1 MNVSFSFG
9 SLGSL
14 GTVALVTSLL
24 SLHGLLAQEKLEET
38 ALGFPA
44 GRQVQAELAVTA
56 EQRARGL
63 MFRDSL
69 DPDRGMLFVF
79 PQSDFHAFW
88 MKNCRFP
95 IDIIWLSPEKKI
107 VHIERVV
114 PPCKEDPCPS
124 YGLMRKAKYVVE
136 LVANFSKD
144 EKLQLGDTLQFETP

>member
-1 MNVSFSFG
+1 MNASFSFG

-79 PQSDFHAFW
+79 PQLDFHAFW

-114 PPCKEDPCPS
+114 PSCKEDPCPS
-124 YGLMRKAKYVVE
+124 YGPMRKAKYVVE

-144 EKLQLGDTLQFETP
+144 EKLQLGDTLQFEIP